1 MIFNYLTVFDD
12 LSSKI
17 LGWVLPA
24 MGVVSFTIMVIMISV
39 YWIGGK
45 FATESV
51 AKKKC
56 ISNVVWCVVCF
67 IGVMLTYSIC
77 LGLKVIVYQ

>member
-1 MIFNYLTVFDD
+1 MIFNYLTVFNE

-24 MGVVSFTIMVIMISV
+24 LGVISFTTMVIMISV
-39 YWIGGK
+39 YLIGGK
-45 FATESV
+45 FATENVTRKS
-51 AKKKC
+51 C
-56 ISNVVWCVVCF
+56 IKNVVWCVVCF

-77 LGLKVIVYQ
+77 LGIKAIVY